1 MEQFRLRVR
10 NEPKRGYIWE
20 LHLFPSYPRRQL
32 READARIMGS
42 SSVPET
48 IHWLKKIAEAFFL
61 RADPPTNPGQLNES
75 AEPCWL
81 QVEDGMRLA
90 LAFVSARYLVN
101 AKQRRMFHEGLKSLP
116 SEVVLYW
123 FTLSFYGYRQS
134 AGRAALRTLL
144 AYEEPDEPVSSSK
157 KKVQPKGLQLPL
169 GFLDDK
175 NDERMKKVCKA
186 MSKYGRRLHGEDNE
200 SESTSQGS

>member
-32 READARIMGS
+32 READARVMGS

-48 IHWLKKIAEAFFL
+48 IHWLKIIAEPYLL
-61 RADPPTNPGQLNES
+61 RADPPTDLEQLNES
-75 AEPCWL
+75 SEPCWL
-81 QVEDGMRLA
+81 LVEDGMRLA
-90 LAFVSARYLVN
+90 LAFVSARYLAN

-144 AYEEPDEPVSSSK
+144 THEEPDEPVSSSRK
-157 KKVQPKGLQLPL
+157 KAEPRGLQLPL
-169 GFLDDK
+169 GFLDEK
-175 NDERMKKVCKA
+175 NDERMENMRKA
-186 MSKYGRRLHGEDNE
+186 MGEYGKRLHGDNE
-200 SESTSQGS
+200 PEPTSQGS